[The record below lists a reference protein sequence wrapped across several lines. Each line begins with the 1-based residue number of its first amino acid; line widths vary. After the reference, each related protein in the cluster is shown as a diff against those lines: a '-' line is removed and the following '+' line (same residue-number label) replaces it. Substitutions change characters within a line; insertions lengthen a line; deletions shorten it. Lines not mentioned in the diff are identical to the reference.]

1 VSRRI
6 AAAWLVV
13 SAALLSAACTHVQP
27 NRAIASAVSP
37 APAVPWTPPADGQMP
52 ETARPQPEIP
62 PEYTKPGTTLSLE
75 QLVDV
80 ALRNNPTTSEAW
92 HFARAAAA
100 EVGVRRAEFFP
111 FIEID
116 GSITRQKTAAV
127 GGQFTFLQTTY
138 GPAASLNWLLFDF
151 GGRAADVAEA
161 QAALYAADWGHNAA
175 IQDVVL
181 QVAQAYYAYLNAKAL
196 VDARQ
201 ANLEEAQ
208 RNLDAATE
216 RHRAGVATIAD
227 ELQARTQ
234 ASQAELDLQIVQGQ
248 VQVIRGS
255 LATAVGVPATIP
267 VDVGTLPEELPLDR
281 VAQSVD
287 ELIARASAE
296 RPDLAARRFEAQAA
310 EQHIQAVLA
319 EGLPKLL
326 ASGSLNRTYYY
337 NPSAAPYSDNY
348 AGAILFRIPV
358 FTGLDTVYSTKKA
371 KEEAAVATAAAA
383 RTEDQ
388 VTLDVWTSYY
398 AVQTAAKTV
407 RTTRDLLASASQ
419 SAEVEQ
425 GRYKAGVG
433 SILDLLSS
441 QAALANAR
449 ARDVESRSFWFLAM
463 AQLAHATG
471 ALLPRA
477 AEIVSPAGKE
487 SGGAP

>member
-1 VSRRI
+1 M
-6 AAAWLVV
+6 
-13 SAALLSAACTHVQP
+13 QP
-27 NRAIASAVSP
+27 EHAISSAVSP
-37 APAVPWTPPADGQMP
+37 APAVPWSPPPPGQMP
-52 ETARPQPEIP
+52 EAERAKLEIP
-62 PEYTKPGTTLSLE
+62 AEYLKPGATLSLE

-80 ALRNNPTTSEAW
+80 ALRNNPTTREAW

-111 FIEID
+111 VIELD

-151 GGRAADVAEA
+151 GGRTADVAEA
-161 QAALYAADWGHNAA
+161 QAALFAADWGHNAA

-181 QVAQAYYAYLNAKAL
+181 QVAQSYYAYLNAKAL
-196 VDARQ
+196 VEARK
-201 ANLEEAQ
+201 ANLEEAR

-227 ELQARTQ
+227 VLQARTQ
-234 ASQAELDLQIVQGQ
+234 TSQAELDLQVTQGQ
-248 VQVIRGS
+248 VQVIRGA

-310 EQHIQAVLA
+310 QEHIQAVRA
-319 EGLPKLL
+319 EGLPKLF

-337 NPSAAPYSDNY
+337 NPGSAPYSDNY
-348 AGAILFRIPV
+348 AGAILLRIPV
-358 FTGLDTVYSTKKA
+358 FTGLDTVYSTRKA
-371 KEEAAVATAAAA
+371 KEEAAVATSAAA
-383 RTEDQ
+383 RTQDQ

-398 AVQTAAKTV
+398 AVQTASQTV
-407 RTTRDLLASASQ
+407 RTTRDLLASATQ

-477 AEIVSPAGKE
+477 MEIVSPAGKE
-487 SGGAP
+487 SGATP